1 MQSSCTVLDVSP
13 VEFMLLILVT
23 VQFIFVK
30 IMYSAY
36 LDAFVFSCFS
46 LLFISSF
53 LAVHHS

>member
-1 MQSSCTVLDVSP
+1 MLDVSP

>member
-30 IMYSAY
+30 IMYS
-36 LDAFVFSCFS
+36 DAFVFSCFS